1 MSQEFQKFSEAARLY
16 AKYSAVV
23 DEMYDAY
30 TADILAFVN
39 ALRDQTQLQVRKGK
53 IAEEGKNS
61 YRAWWLDED
70 DSDDDDEVTDDDTT
84 EGEAEDVPYIYF
96 SMQDPKIVTPGI
108 LAVEAHADGAL
119 EPYRQQIASALSK
132 IELPPSCK
140 KTARVGNAL
149 LAVAISYGDADDPV
163 KLASEPVLAILATLD
178 EAYRK
183 LQPKISNAN
192 QITSP
197 KKAK

>member
-53 IAEEGKNS
+53 IAEGGKT
-61 YRAWWLDED
+61 YRVWWLDED
-70 DSDDDDEVTDDDTT
+70 DSGDDDEVTDDDTT
-84 EGEAEDVPYIYF
+84 EGEAEEVPYIWF
-96 SMQDPKIVTPGI
+96 SIQDPKIVTPGI

-132 IELPPSCK
+132 IELPPTCK
-140 KTARVGNAL
+140 KPARVGNAL
-149 LAVAISYGDADDPV
+149 WAVAISYGDADDPV
-163 KLASEPVLAILATLD
+163 KVASAPVLAILATLD

-183 LQPKISNAN
+183 LQPKISNAK